1 MSAIEIRFKHTE
13 KEYLSAQRRY
23 MLSRKGTIFYLI
35 LTSSLVLIGA
45 FLLVMGADPTLM
57 ISFLGTGLVL
67 SFLLLNSFTI
77 LPARRFR
84 ADPRFKHEYCLRFVD
99 DGIEFNTLL
108 IESKISWELYKEA
121 WETDKFYLLSDGASI
136 LTVIPKR
143 AFASTE
149 QESVFKDLLNS
160 KV

>member
-1 MSAIEIRFKHTE
+1 
-13 KEYLSAQRRY
+13 
-23 MLSRKGTIFYLI
+23 
-35 LTSSLVLIGA
+35 
-45 FLLVMGADPTLM
+45 MGADPTLM